1 MMSIRTD
8 LRAVRT
14 IAVALAVTAI
24 AAPTALARIADVHP
38 QQRLPASPPTGSAA
52 PAPATRDQTAGPRPV
67 VHPNPDEQLPPTA
80 PVAPIL
86 GAPRASD
93 LGAIDRAQAREAR
106 ASSYSPPP
114 TARYSS
120 SELIGVRPPA
130 VSAPTI
136 AAPGDGFQWGDA
148 AVGAAV
154 SAAIVLLVTAGT
166 LAVRRRSQPT
176 HS

>member
-24 AAPTALARIADVHP
+24 AAPTALARPDVHP
-38 QQRLPASPPTGSAA
+38 PQRLQVNPSTGFAT
-52 PAPATRDQTAGPRPV
+52 PAPTTRGQTAGPRPE
-67 VHPNPDEQLPPTA
+67 VHANPDQQLPQTA
-80 PVAPIL
+80 PLAPTL

-93 LGAIDRAQAREAR
+93 LAAINRAQAREAR
-106 ASSYSPPP
+106 ASSYTPPS

-120 SELIGVRPPA
+120 SDLIGVHPTA
-130 VSAPTI
+130 VSAPTLGTPS
-136 AAPGDGFQWGDA
+136 AGFQWGDA
-148 AVGAAV
+148 SIGAGV
-154 SAAIVLLVTAGT
+154 SAALVLLVTAGT